1 MLPPRPVAEVTESI
15 KALPLVLL
23 NFKQPVNVVVYRMLL
38 FYYVLIG
45 MFFQFIICY
54 LSMFL
59 KYEFVLLGGNSERR

>member
-1 MLPPRPVAEVTESI
+1 MLPPRPVAEVTVII

-45 MFFQFIICY
+45 MFFPVYY
-54 LSMFL
+54 LLS
-59 KYEFVLLGGNSERR
+59 VDVSQI